1 MPSVGHKLLSGSAL
15 RVVNFAAQVL
25 VAFLLSP
32 FIIHT
37 LGDRLYGF
45 WILIGTFIGYY
56 GLLDFGLSTA
66 VNRHIAGALGT
77 GDENAIRRVYNTAM
91 PIFLGIGCI
100 ALLITIIIV
109 IVSPWILT
117 DPEEIPLFRAVI
129 LILGFNMAL
138 DFLAR
143 VYIGTL
149 QAQMN
154 FHIVSFVQI
163 AALLIRSSLIVLA
176 LTAGYKILA
185 LAWISFLVTFVSNMV
200 YYYYA
205 KKKLPALRLELK
217 SFSRS
222 TGITLFSYSFF
233 MMISQVANMLRFQV
247 DVFVIASFLSLAAVT
262 HYSIASTLVNY
273 FNQLL
278 GTVMS
283 VFSPLFSR
291 QEAAKAHKEIKETLY
306 FATRISV
313 AISSF
318 IGFGMV
324 AWGSPFIQRW
334 MGMEYQDA
342 YPCLVML
349 VLGVL
354 AFLWQTPAHS
364 YLYATSKHK
373 FLAVLNIIEG
383 VSNLL
388 LSLVLVR
395 YYGIL
400 GVALGTFF
408 SLSISKLIV
417 FPIYFARVSSFLYFE
432 YMRNL
437 LLYIVKCGV
446 SLVVPFAITSFL
458 VAPDYPHLFLVGF
471 LSTLFYIPFLWV
483 LLLGKNDRKYFMWDA
498 PLGFEL
504 CC

>member
-1 MPSVGHKLLSGSAL
+1 M
-15 RVVNFAAQVL
+15 RVVYFAAQIL
-25 VAFLLSP
+25 VAFFLSP

-45 WILIGTFIGYY
+45 WTLVGTFIGYY

-66 VNRHIAGALGT
+66 VNRHIAGALGA
-77 GDENAIRRVYNTAM
+77 GDDSAIRRVYNTAL
-91 PIFLGIGCI
+91 PIFLGIGCV
-100 ALLITIIIV
+100 ALLITVIIV
-109 IVSPWILT
+109 LVAPSLLT
-117 DPEEIPLFRAVI
+117 DPGEVPLFRAVI
-129 LILGFNMAL
+129 LILGFNMAIS
-138 DFLAR
+138 FLAR
-143 VYIGTL
+143 VFIGTL
-149 QAQMN
+149 HAQMN
-154 FHIVSFVQI
+154 FHIVSLVQI
-163 AALLIRSSLIVLA
+163 VALLVRTSLIVLA

-185 LAWISFLVTFVSNMV
+185 LAWISFFTTSASNMA

-205 KKKLPALRLELK
+205 SRKLPALRIEIK
-217 SFSRS
+217 SFSRG
-222 TGITLFSYSFF
+222 TATTLFSYSFF

-273 FNQLL
+273 FNQFL

-283 VFSPLFSR
+283 VFNPLFSR
-291 QEAAKAHKEIKETLY
+291 LEAEKAPGEIKATLY

-324 AWGSPFIQRW
+324 AWGSPFIERW
-334 MGMEYQDA
+334 MGVDYQDA
-342 YPCLVML
+342 YPCLVLL
-349 VLGVL
+349 VLAVL

-373 FLAVLNIIEG
+373 FLAVLNIVEG
-383 VSNLL
+383 VSNLC

-395 YYGIL
+395 YYGIV

-408 SLSISKLIV
+408 SLSVSKLIV

-437 LLYIVKCGV
+437 LLYIIKCGL
-446 SLVVPFAITSFL
+446 SLLVPLLITFFL
-458 VAPDYPHLFLVGF
+458 VSADYGHLFLVAL
-471 LSTLFYIPFLWV
+471 LSAFFYAIVSWLILLEKKDRIIFIDALSSV
-483 LLLGKNDRKYFMWDA
+483 LGRA
-498 PLGFEL
+498 
-504 CC
+504 